1 MVFVFDCPG
10 VRLRAVGLEV
20 NTKYIHGLYQVPMN
34 VIKKLIHTVLS
45 ISGFVPEHMT
55 FLRAFFMVGS
65 VLLTIFVLPQ
75 FLHINYAIAYFV
87 CSTIVYLGFI
97 FLVLPERGL
106 RLRLIQKLDEE
117 NAYRYY
123 EGFLAFAFFHNGASL
138 TFISQS
144 SIGSGFLEGIPSPI
158 VIAIVVVLFVVGLGV
173 KIWSAYVVGIPIYY
187 WKDMFLGRKVSDF
200 VVTGPYKYFSNP
212 MYGIGQLQVYA
223 IAIYYNS
230 SYGFIFGAINQA
242 LVFFFYFAAEKPF
255 IYRTYIHPQ
264 IKV

>member
-1 MVFVFDCPG
+1 MKVV
-10 VRLRAVGLEV
+10 
-20 NTKYIHGLYQVPMN
+20 
-34 VIKKLIHTVLS
+34 KKLVHTILS

-55 FLRAFFMVGS
+55 VLRLFFMVGS
-65 VLLTIFVLPQ
+65 VLLTIFILPD

-87 CSTIVYLGFI
+87 FSTLVYLGFI
-97 FLVLPERGL
+97 FLVLPEHGL
-106 RLRLIQKLDEE
+106 RLKLMERLGEE
-117 NAYRYY
+117 KAYLYY

-144 SIGSGFLEGIPSPI
+144 SIDSGFLGSVPQ
-158 VIAIVVVLFVVGLGV
+158 AIVLASVVFLFVVGLVV

-187 WKDMFLGRKVSDF
+187 WKDMFLGRKVCDF

-230 SYGFIFGAINQA
+230 IYGLIFGAINQA
-242 LVFFFYFAAEKPF
+242 LVFLFYFAAEKPF
-255 IYRTYIHPQ
+255 IYRTYILPQ
-264 IKV
+264 KNL

>member
-1 MVFVFDCPG
+1 M
-10 VRLRAVGLEV
+10 
-20 NTKYIHGLYQVPMN
+20 T
-34 VIKKLIHTVLS
+34 LI
-45 ISGFVPEHMT
+45 
-55 FLRAFFMVGS
+55 RAFFMLGS
-65 VLLTIFVLPQ
+65 ILLTVFVLPE

-87 CSTIVYLGFI
+87 FCTMVYLGFI
-97 FLVLPERGL
+97 FLVLPENGL
-106 RLRLIQKLDEE
+106 RLKMMEKLGEE
-117 NAYRYY
+117 KAYLYY

-144 SIGSGFLEGIPSPI
+144 SIGSGFLENTPQVI
-158 VIAIVVVLFVVGLGV
+158 VMAIVVILFVVGLVV

-230 SYGFIFGAINQA
+230 IYGLIFGAINQA
-242 LVFFFYFAAEKPF
+242 LVFLFYFAAEKPF
-255 IYRTYIHPQ
+255 IYRTYIQPQ
-264 IKV
+264 K

>member
-1 MVFVFDCPG
+1 MKVV
-10 VRLRAVGLEV
+10 
-20 NTKYIHGLYQVPMN
+20 
-34 VIKKLIHTVLS
+34 KKLVHTILS

-55 FLRAFFMVGS
+55 ILRSVFMLGS

-75 FLHINYAIAYFV
+75 FLHINYAIGYFLL
-87 CSTIVYLGFI
+87 STIVYLGFI
-97 FLVLPERGL
+97 FLILPQNGL
-106 RLRLIQKLDEE
+106 RLSMIEKMGEE
-117 NAYRYY
+117 QAYLYY

-144 SIGSGFLEGIPSPI
+144 SIGTGFFETIPQA
-158 VIAIVVVLFVVGLGV
+158 VGMAMVVLLFVVGLVV

-230 SYGFIFGAINQA
+230 IYGLVFGAINQA
-242 LVFFFYFAAEKPF
+242 LVFLFYFAAEKPF
-255 IYRTYIHPQ
+255 IYRTYIQPQ
-264 IKV
+264 TKL